1 MTMAGEF
8 DFEPLSDEVVDWI
21 GEDDLPFYYGNDGVE
36 WSDARLDAAVG
47 TKPAPVVATLARELR
62 ASRAALRKVVEA
74 SCTDEEIAALKT
86 ACALVA
92 HVGGGG
98 E

>member
-8 DFEPLSDEVVDWI
+8 DFEPLSEADMLWMTDTTAHEEVA
-21 GEDDLPFYYGNDGVE
+21 GETV
-36 WSDARLDAAVG
+36 RRM
-47 TKPAPVVATLARELR
+47 ARELR
-62 ASRAALRKVVEA
+62 DSRVAPRKVVEA
-74 SCTDEEIAALKT
+74 SCTDEEIAAMKT
-86 ACALVA
+86 ARALVA